1 MTAKEKK
8 EVIKH
13 SSAIQISN
21 KVNLLQ
27 RRAWNIL
34 LANAFSEL
42 DTKEIFQINITD
54 LCKNLKYESRN
65 DKHLKQLLR
74 ELMDIK
80 IEWNILNKDKK
91 KEWGAMVLLAEVKI
105 INGVLSYAY
114 PPTLRKSLH
123 NPSIYAKINLKLQNK
138 FKSKHSLALY
148 ELFVDYFYIGE
159 TPIITI
165 ETFRELLGLA
175 DSEYSKF
182 KDINHH
188 IIKKGIKEIN
198 AISNLYITVEY
209 HKQSR
214 KVVGFKF
221 FIAKNPN
228 AETNFIELK
237 SVPKN
242 KPTEEQPSLPV
253 PELELAN
260 QKLFETLTSEFGI
273 SNKKA
278 VEILQTQDEF
288 YLEEIFEHVRE
299 KIKEGKIKDI
309 SGYTV
314 SAIDNDYRTQKTQY
328 EIEKEKEAERKK
340 QAKKE
345 KQLLEKLKQ
354 NFEEHSKTQTEK
366 ALKELSEA
374 EKEKQIKVFEKKYI
388 ENSNKFTKKFYK
400 DGGINH
406 VGIIGIFTS
415 YIAEQFLSPKD
426 RDFIEYAKAKGYE
439 IEKTKDDKYKFA
451 KTPE

>member
-1 MTAKEKK
+1 MTPKDKK

-13 SSAIQISN
+13 SAAIQISN

-27 RRAWNIL
+27 RRAWNVL
-34 LANAFSEL
+34 LSNAFSEL
-42 DTKEIFQINITD
+42 DKKDIFQINVTD
-54 LCKNLKYESRN
+54 LCKTLKYTSRN

-80 IEWNILNKDKK
+80 IEWNLLNKDKK

-105 INGVLSYAY
+105 INGVLLYAY

-123 NPSIYAKINLKLQNK
+123 NPNVYAKINLKLQNK

-148 ELFVDYFYIGE
+148 ELFIDYFDIGE

-175 DSEYSKF
+175 DNEYSKF

-198 AISNLYITVEY
+198 DISNLYVTVEY
-209 HKQSR
+209 HKESR
-214 KVVGFKF
+214 RVVGCKF

-228 AETNFIELK
+228 AEINLIELTSIK
-237 SVPKN
+237 KIAE
-242 KPTEEQPSLPV
+242 KQPSLPV

-260 QKLFETLTSEFGI
+260 QELFETITTEFGI
-273 SNKKA
+273 SNNKS

-299 KIKEGKIKDI
+299 QIKKGTIKNI
-309 SGYTV
+309 PAYTV
-314 SAIDNDYRTQKTQY
+314 SAIENDYRVKKSKY
-328 EIEKEKEAERKK
+328 EIEKEQEAERKQ
-340 QAKKE
+340 QAQKE
-345 KQLLEKLKQ
+345 KQLIEQLKQ
-354 NFEEHSKTQTEK
+354 EFEKHQKTKTTKAIK
-366 ALKELSEA
+366 ALSESD
-374 EKEKQIKVFEKKYI
+374 KEKQIASFEKEHI
-388 ENSNKFTKKFYK
+388 ENSNSYTKKFYK
-400 DGGINH
+400 EGGINH
-406 VGIIGIFTS
+406 
-415 YIAEQFLSPKD
+415 IAIKAMFSVYVAEKNLPPED
-426 RDFIEYAKAKGYE
+426 RDFIEYAKTKGYSIAE
-439 IEKTKDDKYKFA
+439 TKDNEYKFV
-451 KTPE
+451 KSPE